1 MTADVVSQM
10 IEQLRWQDVADVAVL
25 TFVLYRIYLS
35 IRGTVAIQIVLGI
48 LMLAGAAVLASMVGM
63 YLTVYLLQALGAVA
77 ALVIVVVFRDEIR
90 RTLGR
95 ANPVR
100 WWQERQGGGNGS
112 ALATTAQVI
121 AESAFVLA
129 RRRTGALLV
138 FPGTDPIDE
147 HVTGG
152 SVIDAVP
159 SPELLESVFQPQSPI
174 HDGAAL
180 VQDGR
185 ISRAGCFLPV
195 SQSSSLPD
203 YLGSRHRA
211 AVGLAESCDA
221 TVVVVSEERAQVSLV
236 VGGTIE
242 VAASPEVLARR
253 LVEVGPGATQVV
265 QGNGGAPR
273 RRLRDMAALLV
284 IFSLVL
290 GAWWIVVGQPGTVVT
305 RTVQIE
311 LRNVPEELE
320 ADPPRPDRVLVHL
333 RGSRTRLDAPGA
345 GVQAWIDLEGAQAGR
360 RYHRVRASAGAGLEI
375 TEVVPASV
383 PVRLR
388 PRK

>member
-1 MTADVVSQM
+1 MVSQV

-25 TFVLYRIYLS
+25 TFLLYRIYLS
-35 IRGTVAIQIVLGI
+35 IRSTVAIQIVLGI
-48 LMLAGAAVLASMVGM
+48 LVLAGGALLAGVLGM
-63 YLTVYLLQALGAVA
+63 YLTVYLLQALGAIA
-77 ALVIVVVFRDEIR
+77 ALVVVVVFRDEIR
-90 RTLGR
+90 RALGR
-95 ANPVR
+95 ANPLR
-100 WWQERQGGGNGS
+100 WWLERQGGANGS
-112 ALATTAQVI
+112 AITTTAQVI

-152 SVIDAVP
+152 SVLDAVP
-159 SPELLESVFQPQSPI
+159 SAELLESVFQTASPI

-180 VQDGR
+180 VQNGR
-185 ISRAGCFLPV
+185 VSRAGCFLPV

-221 TVVVVSEERAQVSLV
+221 AVVVVSEERAQVSLV

-253 LVEVGPGATQVV
+253 LVELGPGAATEVAR
-265 QGNGGAPR
+265 GAEGAPR
-273 RRLRDMAALLV
+273 RRLRDLAALLV
-284 IFSLVL
+284 IFSLVVS
-290 GAWWIVVGQPGTVVT
+290 AWWIVVGQPGTVVT

-311 LRNVPEELE
+311 LRNVPEAIE
-320 ADPPRPDRVLVHL
+320 ADAPRPDRVSVHL
-333 RGSRTRLDAPGA
+333 RGSRTRLDAPGV
-345 GVQAWIDLEGAQAGR
+345 GLQAWIDLEGAKPGR
-360 RYHRVRASAGAGLEI
+360 RYYRVQASAGPGLEI

-383 PVRLR
+383 PLRLR
-388 PRK
+388 ARE